1 MISDARIS
9 HKRARRYSSLVNMKK
24 ILIILVTVLV
34 AYSAI
39 FWLFIRDEFV
49 PKSGN
54 EVVAPEVV
62 NTPEDV
68 AETEN
73 TITNGKLCFSRTQVA
88 TDEAPYSAEEYIE
101 LNINENMASGT
112 KKGTQ
117 VGPGVSNG
125 YEGSLSGEI
134 VNEVI
139 GVIFSYVIE
148 GSAGKEKEEYILRN
162 GDLIKQRYP
171 LVEENDI
178 LVPDKDGEMSEI
190 VYQSAVCE

>member
-1 MISDARIS
+1 M
-9 HKRARRYSSLVNMKK
+9 
-24 ILIILVTVLV
+24 VTVLL

-39 FWLFIRDEFV
+39 FWFFVRDESA
-49 PKSGN
+49 PTAQN
-54 EVVAPEVV
+54 EVVAPEVI
-62 NTPEDV
+62 NTSEEV
-68 AETEN
+68 VETEN
-73 TITNGKLCFSRTQVA
+73 IITNGKFCFSRTQIA
-88 TDEAPYSAEEYIE
+88 TEEAPYSAEEYIE
-101 LNINENMASGT
+101 LNINENMVSGT
-112 KKGTQ
+112 KNGNQ

-125 YEGSLSGEI
+125 YEGTLSGEI

-148 GSAGKEKEEYILRN
+148 GSAQKEKEEYILRG

-190 VYQSAVCE
+190 VYESAVCE